1 MFALLTSCN
10 RHDLL
15 EQTVESL
22 LDNQQV
28 ELDLIINED
37 SKQRVPKNIANKTS
51 VVSYSGG
58 IGQHAAIESV
68 IDVIPEKY
76 YLHLEDDWKFENSY
90 DWISESVNIMESDPT
105 IIKVLCRNGS
115 PHPCTHD
122 KVSESGIKYGILEP
136 WENEGIT
143 WMGFSWNPGV
153 TRLDLLK
160 QFVPFGEREQNLAS
174 AIHAVGY
181 RVAELSQP
189 IYTHIG
195 DGRSTPR

>member
-1 MFALLTSCN
+1 MLAFLTSCK

-15 EQTVESL
+15 KLTFDSL
-22 LDNQQV
+22 MDRQQH
-28 ELDLIINED
+28 ELELVINED
-37 SKQRVPKNIANKTS
+37 SQTCPPYEITKHFDIVYQS
-51 VVSYSGG
+51 EF

-68 IDVIPEKY
+68 IKNFDDKY
-76 YLHLEDDWKFENSY
+76 YLHLEDDWQFDNTY
-90 DWISESVNIMESDPT
+90 DWISESVRVMEADPS

-122 KVSESGIKYGILEP
+122 KVSESGIAYGILEP
-136 WENEGIT
+136 WENEGIS
-143 WMGFSWNPGV
+143 WKGFSWNPGV

-160 QFVPFGEREQNLAS
+160 QFIPFGEREQNLAES
-174 AIHAVGY
+174 IHDAGLKI
-181 RVAELSQP
+181 AELSTP